1 MADPTGPTG
10 PTDPTPG
17 ERDQLYDRWSRP
29 QALSRRGYAIIAA
42 VPFVLAAAGFGVVSA
57 VSSGDDVASGTTVRL
72 PVSGWTP
79 GGDSADALIQGIVR
93 LDEDH
98 CVYLEAGQDGAD
110 AGEIWPVWPAG
121 FKAVR
126 EGERLTVLDASGDA
140 VAHDGDQVSMG
151 GGYGP
156 AGTFAGQPCL
166 PEGGEVAI
174 VQSEVTV
181 VD

>member
-1 MADPTGPTG
+1 MADPQGPAD
-10 PTDPTPG
+10 DPTPA
-17 ERDQLYDRWSRP
+17 ERDQPYDRWSRP
-29 QALSRRGYAIIAA
+29 EALSRRGYAIVAA
-42 VPFVLAAAGFGVVSA
+42 VPFVIAAVGFGIVAA
-57 VSSGDDVASGTTVRL
+57 VSSGDDAPSGTTVRL

-79 GGDSADALIQGIVR
+79 GNGGDAALIQGVLR

-110 AGEIWPVWPAG
+110 PGKVWPVWPAG

-126 EGERLTVLDASGDA
+126 QGERLTILDGAGKT
-140 VAHDGDQVSMG
+140 VAHDGDEVSMG
-151 GGYGP
+151 GGFGP

-166 PEGGEVAI
+166 PESGEVAI

-181 VD
+181 VR

>member
-1 MADPTGPTG
+1 MAD

-29 QALSRRGYAIIAA
+29 QALSRRGYLIMAA
-42 VPFVLAAAGFGVVSA
+42 VPFVIAAVGFGIVSL
-57 VSSGDDVASGTTVRL
+57 VSSGDETASGTTVRL

-79 GGDSADALIQGIVR
+79 GGGGEEALIQGVLR
-93 LDEDH
+93 LDDEH
-98 CVYLEAGQDGAD
+98 CVYLESGQDGAD
-110 AGEIWPVWPAG
+110 PGQVWPVWPAG
-121 FKAVR
+121 YKAVR
-126 EGERLTVLDASGDA
+126 EGERLTLLDGSGKV

-166 PEGGEVAI
+166 PESGEVAI

-181 VD
+181 SR

>member
-1 MADPTGPTG
+1 MADP
-10 PTDPTPG
+10 DSTPG

-29 QALSRRGYAIIAA
+29 QALSKRGYAIAAA
-42 VPFVLAAAGFGVVSA
+42 VPFLLAAAGFGIVSA
-57 VSSGDDVASGTTVRL
+57 VSAGDDAISGTTVRL

-79 GGDSADALIQGIVR
+79 GSGGYDARIQGVLR

-110 AGEIWPVWPAG
+110 PGTIWPVWPAG

-126 EGERLTVLDASGDA
+126 EGERLTILDGAGKT

-156 AGTFAGQPCL
+156 VGTFAGQPCL
-166 PEGGEVAI
+166 PETGEVAI
-174 VQSEVTV
+174 VQSAVTV
-181 VD
+181 ER